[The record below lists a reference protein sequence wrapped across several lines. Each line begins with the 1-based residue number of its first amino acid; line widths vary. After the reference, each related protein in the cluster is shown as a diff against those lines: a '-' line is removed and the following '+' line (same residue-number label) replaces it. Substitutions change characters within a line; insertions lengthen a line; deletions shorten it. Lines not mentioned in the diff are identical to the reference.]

1 MYNTKGS
8 TKGVAVVV
16 VSGHT
21 METAVVIPIHYA
33 LDHEESLFSLSFSSS
48 TRAQSVSQ
56 SATMRQVRHMKAY
69 SFPSPHLLSPLHFSL
84 PSNANW
90 LTLVSSHSGSSIH

>member
-21 METAVVIPIHYA
+21 METPASASAAVVIPIHYA
-33 LDHEESLFSLSFSSS
+33 LDHEESLFLSPFS
-48 TRAQSVSQ
+48 RPRRVHSQ
-56 SATMRQVRHMKAY
+56 SASQ
-69 SFPSPHLLSPLHFSL
+69 PQ
-84 PSNANW
+84 
-90 LTLVSSHSGSSIH
+90 

>member
-33 LDHEESLFSLSFSSS
+33 LDHEESLFLSLS
-48 TRAQSVSQ
+48 RPRRVHSQ
-56 SATMRQVRHMKAY
+56 SASQ
-69 SFPSPHLLSPLHFSL
+69 PQ
-84 PSNANW
+84 
-90 LTLVSSHSGSSIH
+90 